1 MQASID
7 ALPTGEAFLA
17 MSEGEKEAAFDNA
30 AAVSEAYI
38 ALSEEEQGMVDATKL
53 DALFAVTAAVALFFF
68 AMASGDGRLGTWE
81 LAAALLGFLLYMH
94 LLSPLLLPPVEKIF
108 RGVGAF
114 LIRLEKL
121 IKKVQN
127 KLKKLFPKIRECF
140 RIKE

>member
-1 MQASID
+1 MNLSIAHQGW
-7 ALPTGEAFLA
+7 ALLLSLA
-17 MSEGEKEAAFDNA
+17 MGLGLGLVYDLLRPPRRAGGTTRTR
-30 AAVSEAYI
+30 
-38 ALSEEEQGMVDATKL
+38 LL

-81 LAAALLGFLLYMH
+81 LAAALLGFLPYMH

>member
-1 MQASID
+1 MSLSVSHQGW
-7 ALPTGEAFLA
+7 ALLLSLA
-17 MSEGEKEAAFDNA
+17 MGLGLGLVYDLLRPPRRAGGTTRTR
-30 AAVSEAYI
+30 
-38 ALSEEEQGMVDATKL
+38 LL

-94 LLSPLLLPPVEKIF
+94 LLSPLLLPPMEKIF
-108 RGVGAF
+108 RAMGKF
-114 LIRLEKL
+114 LERTIKR

>member
-1 MQASID
+1 MKLSIAHQGW
-7 ALPTGEAFLA
+7 ALLLSLA
-17 MSEGEKEAAFDNA
+17 MGVGIGLVYDTLRPARRHSGAALA
-30 AAVSEAYI
+30 R
-38 ALSEEEQGMVDATKL
+38 LL
-53 DALFAVTAAVALFFF
+53 DALFAVAAAAALFFF

-121 IKKVQN
+121 IKKVQYN
-127 KLKKLFPKIRECF
+127 R
-140 RIKE
+140 

>member
-1 MQASID
+1 MNLSIAHQGW
-7 ALPTGEAFLA
+7 ALLLSLA
-17 MSEGEKEAAFDNA
+17 MGLGLGLVYDLLRPPRRAGGT
-30 AAVSEAYI
+30 
-38 ALSEEEQGMVDATKL
+38 LRTRLL

>member
-1 MQASID
+1 MLFRSLGLVYDLLRPPRRAGGT
-7 ALPTGEAFLA
+7 LRTRL
-17 MSEGEKEAAFDNA
+17 
-30 AAVSEAYI
+30 
-38 ALSEEEQGMVDATKL
+38 L

>member
-1 MQASID
+1 MSLSLSHQGW
-7 ALPTGEAFLA
+7 ALLLSLTMGAGIGLLYYILLPARRHSGAALA
-17 MSEGEKEAAFDNA
+17 R
-30 AAVSEAYI
+30 
-38 ALSEEEQGMVDATKL
+38 LL
-53 DALFAVTAAVALFFF
+53 DALFAVTAAAALFFF
-68 AMASGDGRLGTWE
+68 AMASGNGRLGTWE

-127 KLKKLFPKIRECF
+127 K
-140 RIKE
+140 

>member
-1 MQASID
+1 MSLSVSHQGW
-7 ALPTGEAFLA
+7 ALLLSLTMGVGIGLVYDILRPARRQSGAVLA
-17 MSEGEKEAAFDNA
+17 R
-30 AAVSEAYI
+30 
-38 ALSEEEQGMVDATKL
+38 LL
-53 DALFAVTAAVALFFF
+53 DALFAVTAAAALFFF

>member
-1 MQASID
+1 MNLSIAHQGW
-7 ALPTGEAFLA
+7 ALLLSLA
-17 MSEGEKEAAFDNA
+17 MGLGLGLVYDLLRPPRRAGGTTRTR
-30 AAVSEAYI
+30 
-38 ALSEEEQGMVDATKL
+38 LL

-121 IKKVQN
+121 IK
-127 KLKKLFPKIRECF
+127 
-140 RIKE
+140 

>member
-1 MQASID
+1 MNLSI
-7 ALPTGEAFLA
+7 AHQGGGLLLSLA
-17 MSEGEKEAAFDNA
+17 MGLGLGLVYDLLRPPRRAGGT
-30 AAVSEAYI
+30 
-38 ALSEEEQGMVDATKL
+38 LRTRLL

>member
-1 MQASID
+1 MNLSIAHQGW
-7 ALPTGEAFLA
+7 ALLLSLA
-17 MSEGEKEAAFDNA
+17 MGVGIGLMYDILRPARRHSGT
-30 AAVSEAYI
+30 
-38 ALSEEEQGMVDATKL
+38 ALARLL
-53 DALFAVTAAVALFFF
+53 DALFAVTAAAALFFF